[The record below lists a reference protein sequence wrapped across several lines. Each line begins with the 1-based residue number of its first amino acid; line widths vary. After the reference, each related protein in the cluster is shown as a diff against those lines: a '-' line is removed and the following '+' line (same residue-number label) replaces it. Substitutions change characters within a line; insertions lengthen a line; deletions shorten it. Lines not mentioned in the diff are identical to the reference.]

1 MMWFRRLLTIPL
13 IILFVILFI
22 IVLLITQING
32 TFSNPEFYNEQLEK
46 ADVYNFVYDKVVPAA
61 LEEINTESS
70 DFHIDVQA
78 IQGDVAAAARKI
90 VPPEWLQAQVESAT
104 NTIIPYMMGSM
115 DSFTYTVALKDKAVK
130 ASGVIKSD
138 IIGGP
143 AFPSLYDDGIA
154 YATDRVAENLDML
167 PYSLTF
173 SRTEIE
179 NSLKEAIPQE
189 WTASQARAAVDSIT
203 PYMTGDSDH
212 FAIII
217 PLKEQVDEAV
227 SILTGL
233 ADQKIEDKFNSLPT
247 CSMAEFNL
255 AIQGLPPGSLPR
267 CRPADMSYQEFKDA
281 LNIDTKVT
289 QSIRQMVSEKIPD
302 QWSYTEADLV
312 KKLGNDGRQTLDDAR
327 GWIKDGYT
335 LTETDLRDKISDIN
349 SGWAA
354 GILDLNTFDTVRHRI
369 HSTRAWVWTLWLIP
383 FAFLVFIGLLGGRNW
398 RSKLAWGLTVLFIT
412 SLAIYICTSV
422 VYSHVGEPRLEKG
435 WLDLTQ
441 YHGVGAVMA
450 EKGNE
455 VIHNIIGAFAS
466 GIKNYTLYFTI
477 GSGVILLGL
486 FIWQVILPRTQPT
499 APRGEPPQE
508 AV

>member
-22 IVLLITQING
+22 VVLFITQINS
-32 TFSNPEFYNEQLEK
+32 TFANPEFYNEQLQK

-61 LEEINTESS
+61 LDEINTESS
-70 DFHIDVQA
+70 DFHIDMQA
-78 IQGDVAAAARKI
+78 IKGDVAAAARKI

-104 NTIIPYMMGSM
+104 NTIIPYMVGST
-115 DSFTYTVALKDKAVK
+115 DSFTYTVALKDKVVK
-130 ASGVIKSD
+130 ASEVIKSD
-138 IIGGP
+138 IIGGA
-143 AFPSLYDDGIA
+143 AFPSLYDDGIS
-154 YATDRVAENLDML
+154 YATDRVVENLDML

-179 NSLKEAIPQE
+179 NSLKEAIPQD
-189 WTASQARAAVDSIT
+189 WAASQARAAVDSVT

-217 PLKEQVDEAV
+217 PLKDRVDEAV
-227 SILTGL
+227 SILAGL
-233 ADQKIEDKFNSLPT
+233 ADQKIEAKFNSLPT
-247 CSMAEFNL
+247 CSMAEFNQ
-255 AIQGLPPGSLPR
+255 AVRGLPPGSLPR
-267 CRPADMSYQEFKDA
+267 CRPDSLSYQGFKDA
-281 LNIDTKVT
+281 LNIDTRVT
-289 QSIRQMVSEKIPD
+289 SSIRQMVSEKIPD
-302 QWSYTEADLV
+302 QWSYTDADLV
-312 KKLGNDGRQTLDDAR
+312 KKLSSDDRQTLDDAR
-327 GWIKDGYT
+327 GWIRNGYT
-335 LTETDLRDKISDIN
+335 LTEKDIRDKISDTDK
-349 SGWAA
+349 
-354 GILDLNTFDTVRHRI
+354 DLNFFDRVRHRI
-369 HSTRAWVWTLWLIP
+369 DNTRAWLWTLWLIP
-383 FAFLVFIGLLGGRNW
+383 FAVLVFIGLLGGRRW
-398 RSKLAWGLTVLFIT
+398 VSKLAWGLTVLFLT

-435 WLDLTQ
+435 LLDLTQ

-466 GIKNYTLYFTI
+466 GMKDYTLYFSI

-486 FIWQVILPRTQPT
+486 FIWRVILPRTQPT